1 LTFPRCLSR
10 DEYRRVRSLGF
21 LWSPTRGGFTRK
33 LASGGAE
40 AVARMLADTFKAEGQ
55 GTQEDP
61 RFVTNP
67 VTIESWPTDT
77 RNPASL

>member
-1 LTFPRCLSR
+1 MKFFFDNCISSSLT
-10 DEYRRVRSLGF
+10 
-21 LWSPTRGGFTRK
+21 
-33 LASGGAE
+33 ASGGAE